1 MGINF
6 GLLEAE
12 YFGVTPE
19 DDDYVMEVKNS
30 AYTELNE
37 AERRILVL
45 YAEYGTYAAVAKELG
60 CSPGTIKNKIRVIQ
74 WKLS

>member
-6 GLLEAE
+6 DLLEAE

-19 DDDYVMEVKNS
+19 DDDYVMEVKSS

>member
-6 GLLEAE
+6 DLLEAE

-19 DDDYVMEVKNS
+19 DDDYVMEVKRS